1 MKGPK
6 SKNQD
11 TGYMQW
17 SIRWH
22 TYARDLVARP
32 STFLQV
38 RADSAWR
45 LGFRHMYT
53 GLDQDLSRIIQISR
67 RVSGWRVA
75 RILSKC
81 YQGRSGPELQPCVST
96 NCLCTST
103 VDLQHD
109 LHLWRKLAYK
119 MASSSLESTDFYS
132 YASSCIFLMLGSLLV
147 GVRSC

>member
-1 MKGPK
+1 MKEPK
-6 SKNQD
+6 SKTRTRGTCKSSN
-11 TGYMQW
+11 
-17 SIRWH
+17 RWH

-38 RADSAWR
+38 RVDSAWR
-45 LGFRHMYT
+45 LVFRHMYT
-53 GLDQDLSRIIQISR
+53 GSWIKACQRLKFPR

-75 RILSKC
+75 RTLSKC

-119 MASSSLESTDFYS
+119 MASWDLDSTEFDS
-132 YASSCIFLMLGSLLV
+132 YASSCVFLML
-147 GVRSC
+147 